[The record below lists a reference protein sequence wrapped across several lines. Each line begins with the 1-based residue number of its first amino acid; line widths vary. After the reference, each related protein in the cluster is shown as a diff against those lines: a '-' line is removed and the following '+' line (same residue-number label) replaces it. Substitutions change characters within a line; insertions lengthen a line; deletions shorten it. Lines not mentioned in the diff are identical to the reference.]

1 MKNTTN
7 VLDFRLKHADNPT
20 VAEDGINKILGGISS
35 TVHGV
40 SELRNGYGIGHGKD
54 ADFRK
59 KYETLPSK
67 LSIISLKRWLNF
79 SSASWSGIAF
89 YDAAENALIYK
100 SLNSVGTSLAN
111 V

>member
-1 MKNTTN
+1 MHRYGRPLILKEGQHPPERHRLLPFTISNARSN
-7 VLDFRLKHADNPT
+7 SVLS
-20 VAEDGINKILGGISS
+20 GGQ
-35 TVHGV
+35 HGP
-40 SELRNGYGIGHGKD
+40 EY
-54 ADFRK
+54 
-59 KYETLPSK
+59 PPPK
-67 LSIISLKRWLNF
+67 LSLISLKRWLNF